1 MNERHK
7 KHRLLILSPYL
18 IHFKIMTS
26 VPSLLK
32 TWILQTTS
40 GMHKI
45 SWDVTEANYNCTNA
59 IVTVNLI

>member
-1 MNERHK
+1 
-7 KHRLLILSPYL
+7 
-18 IHFKIMTS
+18 MTS

-59 IVTVNLI
+59 IVIVNLI